1 MNTAIP
7 RLRPASEVEMAG
19 LNNPENPP
27 RDFIFHD
34 CVIVQDPVLKI
45 QIAYYDRDLRIHTEQ
60 APLFSQEIFIS
71 TTNGATFS
79 TLWPQ
84 DLTMIQSV
92 AEKEAKAWSLGLA
105 GLKGIE
111 YIRLTITDAW

>member
-1 MNTAIP
+1 MSTEIP

-45 QIAYYDRDLRIHTEQ
+45 QIAYYDRDLRIHAEQ
-60 APLFSQEIFIS
+60 APVFSREIFIS
-71 TTNGATFS
+71 TTNGRE
-79 TLWPQ
+79 
-84 DLTMIQSV
+84 M
-92 AEKEAKAWSLGLA
+92 SLM
-105 GLKGIE
+105 
-111 YIRLTITDAW
+111 